1 MTRIPVHI
9 LTGFLGAGKTTFL
22 NDLLKDET
30 FSKTAVI
37 VNEFGETGLDHL
49 FIRGREDAVI
59 ELSNGCLCCTI
70 RGELADTLAVLPD
83 EGIDRVIVETTGLAD
98 PVPVLQAIIADP
110 RISPRFEAASLVTL
124 VDALNAPVQLDEHM
138 EAVRQ
143 VALSDLLLVTKLD
156 MAPEED
162 RAARRHAIE
171 TRLRA
176 LNAAAPILERGALDL
191 SPALLDP
198 LRLRA
203 AALLPS
209 AQHDDHHHHDHGSH
223 QHDVSRHGEHIR
235 SVVLRSDR
243 PMPRR
248 ALDAFCELLASAH
261 SAHLLRLKGL
271 VSIEGE
277 QGPLIVHG
285 IHGVFHEPE
294 QRGEWPDADHSTR
307 IVVII
312 RDMDPDFVARL
323 FAGFANLPRIDT
335 PDRAAMLDNP
345 LAIGG
350 FSS

>member
-1 MTRIPVHI
+1 MARIPVHVF
-9 LTGFLGAGKTTFL
+9 TGFLGAGKTTFL
-22 NDLLKDET
+22 NDLLKDEA
-30 FSKTAVI
+30 FARTAII

-49 FIRGREDAVI
+49 FMTAREDAVI

-70 RGELADTLAVLPD
+70 RGELADTLAELPHA
-83 EGIDRVIVETTGLAD
+83 GIDRVIVETTGLAD

-110 RISPRFEAASLVTL
+110 RVSARFEAASLITL
-124 VDALNAPVQLDEHM
+124 VDALNAPLQLDEHR

-143 VALSDLLLVTKLD
+143 VALADLLLISKLD
-156 MAPEED
+156 LAPAQD
-162 RAARRHAIE
+162 RAARRDAIAA
-171 TRLRA
+171 RLRA
-176 LNAAAPILERGALDL
+176 LNAVAPILERDEAPL

-209 AQHDDHHHHDHGSH
+209 VQPHDHHHDHH
-223 QHDVSRHGEHIR
+223 RNHDVSRHGEHIR
-235 SVVLRSDR
+235 SIVLKSEK

-271 VSIEGE
+271 VSVEGQE
-277 QGPLIVHG
+277 GPLIVHG
-285 IHGVFHEPE
+285 IHGLFHEPE
-294 QRGEWPDADHSTR
+294 QRRAWPDGDRTTR
-307 IVVII
+307 IVVIL
-312 RDMDPDFVARL
+312 RDMDPDFVAKL
-323 FAGFANLPRIDT
+323 FSGFANLPRIDT

-350 FSS
+350 FSGR

>member
-1 MTRIPVHI
+1 MIRIPVHI

-22 NDLLKDET
+22 NDLLKDDA
-30 FSKTAVI
+30 FSRTAVI

-49 FIRGREDAVI
+49 FIEGREDAVV
-59 ELSNGCLCCTI
+59 ELANGCLCCTI
-70 RGELADTLAVLPD
+70 RGELADTLAGLPQD
-83 EGIDRVIVETTGLAD
+83 GVDRVIVETTGLAD

-110 RISPRFEAASLVTL
+110 RVAERFEAASLVTL
-124 VDALNAPVQLDEHM
+124 VDALNAPVQLDEHI

-143 VALSDLLLVTKLD
+143 VALADLLLITKLD
-156 MAPEED
+156 MAPDGE

-176 LNAAAPILERGALDL
+176 VNAAAPILERGAVAL
-191 SPALLDP
+191 SPSLLDP

-203 AALLPS
+203 AALLPPKH
-209 AQHDDHHHHDHGSH
+209 AHDHHHGHAPHD
-223 QHDVSRHGEHIR
+223 HDVSRHGDNIR
-235 SVVLRSDR
+235 SIVLRSEY

-271 VSIEGE
+271 VAIEGLE
-277 QGPLIVHG
+277 GPLVVHG

-294 QRGEWPDADHSTR
+294 ERRKWPDADHATR
-307 IVVII
+307 IVVIVQ
-312 RDMDPDFVARL
+312 DMDPDFVARL